1 MCFTELKEKKMQ
13 FQNLGD
19 GIDRG
24 LRGRIARKGKF
35 LTWIEK

>member
-1 MCFTELKEKKMQ
+1 MCFTELKEKNMQ
-13 FQNLGD
+13 IQNLGD